1 MCSLEVADAFVGP
14 TEAHLCNKT
23 FFSHQQAKHPGDVH
37 LFSWRSVRRFQNLSK
52 ELIALVWLCQT
63 EIWNQ
68 SNLQC
73 MVAGSAEVV
82 EMK

>member
-1 MCSLEVADAFVGP
+1 MCSLAVADAFVGP

-23 FFSHQQAKHPGDVH
+23 FFSHQQPNTQEMCI

-52 ELIALVWLCQT
+52 ELMALEWLCRT
-63 EIWNQ
+63 KIWNQ